1 MQTMLTCTRHPRS
14 RRGITLIEVLIA
26 IGIFAI
32 GLTSVAALLPAGG
45 SQARKAMISDRSANL
60 AENALADAVTIG
72 LTRPASHTA
81 AITTMTRVVID
92 PAGALELSGVLED
105 SGLRTTGVLGS
116 GNAASSAV
124 GSLFG
129 RGRDDIVYGQPATED
144 GLPTNALVNG
154 ARGFDGRTSCL
165 WAIESCDGV
174 SLAAGR
180 MARLSA
186 VIFHD
191 RDLALRTLN
200 ATLSA
205 TGEISLTPPA
215 GRTIR
220 EILKAGTVI
229 VVPPANFSSPS
240 EAAKQSVFFGLRSAS
255 PTASETSVF
264 GVFDRQPPAG
274 ACTILIDSVGI
285 AQAIVALEGSGP
297 FSSAAPREVVP

>member
-1 MQTMLTCTRHPRS
+1 MQTMPTCTRHSRS

-45 SQARKAMISDRSANL
+45 SQARKAIISDRSANL

-72 LTRPASHTA
+72 LTRPASHTNL
-81 AITTMTRVVID
+81 AITSTARVVID
-92 PAGALELSGVLED
+92 PAGALGLSGVLD

-116 GNAASSAV
+116 GDAASSAV

-186 VIFHD
+186 VVFHD
-191 RDLALRTLN
+191 RDLAVRTLN

>member
-1 MQTMLTCTRHPRS
+1 MQTMPTCTRHSRS